1 MCLDYRKV
9 NKQLTTDMHPLPKL
23 EELVEA
29 VAGNEYYATLDL
41 KDACYQVMLDEA
53 SRDLTTF
60 SEGVALYRFKC
71 LPFGLSCSA
80 AVFARKLAEVL
91 TPLTKKNWVRN
102 YLDDIIVYAPSYDEL
117 LKRVGQL
124 FTHMSSVG
132 IKLNL
137 TKCKIGQ
144 NQVKFLGH
152 IVSKE
157 GHRPDPA
164 NIEAVIK
171 MKPPTTVKETR
182 RFFGIVGFYRK
193 HIRGLCKNCNP
204 YN

>member
-1 MCLDYRKV
+1 M
-9 NKQLTTDMHPLPKL
+9 
-23 EELVEA
+23 
-29 VAGNEYYATLDL
+29 
-41 KDACYQVMLDEA
+41 
-53 SRDLTTF
+53 
-60 SEGVALYRFKC
+60 YRFKR
-71 LPFGLSCSA
+71 LPFELSCSA

-91 TPLTKKNWVRN
+91 TPLRKQNWVRN

-144 NQVKFLGH
+144 KQVKFLGH

-157 GHRPDPA
+157 RHRPDPA
-164 NIEAVIK
+164 NIEEVIK

-182 RFFGIVGFYRK
+182 RFLGMVGFYRK
-193 HIRGLCKNCNP
+193 HTEGFCKKLQP
-204 YN
+204 L